1 MQINEAEHDVETSD
15 TDNFACLDKDLC
27 RLTTTTAAGNIM
39 RAMKTTRRRLI
50 QTAAVAASVSTAAA
64 NSGITAATK
73 SSLYASL
80 GVKPVING
88 VGVVT
93 VLGGSIMPPEVIR
106 AMEEAS
112 RFFIPL
118 PELEKKVG
126 ARIAELL
133 KAPAAMVTC
142 GAASAI
148 TVGTAACLSQGDPAK
163 LRQLPNRDGIKYEV
177 IQQKSHRSGYE
188 HQMELCGAKVV
199 TVETREELEAAINER
214 TGMMFFLNKAEHNGR
229 IGSDEFVKIGKAR
242 GVPTMN
248 DAASDATPKEN
259 LWKYTA
265 QGFDLVIFSGGKAL
279 RGPQSSGL
287 LLGRQDL
294 IDAAFPAMSPFGG
307 IGRGMKVGKEE
318 LCGLLAAVERYLKV
332 DHEAEYEELEA
343 RVASIRAALKGIRG
357 VETERHVPAIANEV
371 PHVKVQWDE
380 SARGLTAQ
388 KVVEALQ
395 ASDPPIHVQ
404 RPGNGQLLISVWM
417 MRGGEHAIVGR
428 RLREILSA

>member
-1 MQINEAEHDVETSD
+1 
-15 TDNFACLDKDLC
+15 
-27 RLTTTTAAGNIM
+27 
-39 RAMKTTRRRLI
+39 MKSTRRRLL
-50 QTAAVAASVSTAAA
+50 QAAAVAPAVAAA
-64 NSGITAATK
+64 AKSTLTASAP

-112 RFFIPL
+112 RYFIPL

-133 KAPAAMVTC
+133 QAPAAMVTC

-148 TVGTAACLSQGDPAK
+148 AVGTAACLSQGDPAK
-163 LRQLPNRDGIKYEV
+163 LRSLPGRDGIRYEV

-188 HQMELCGAKVV
+188 HQMELCGAKIVS
-199 TVETREELEAAINER
+199 VETRKELEAAINER
-214 TGMMFFLNKAEHNGR
+214 TGMMFFLNKAEPNGE
-229 IGSDEFVKIGKAR
+229 IKSDDFIKIGKER

-259 LWKYTA
+259 LWKYTK

-287 LLGRQDL
+287 LLGRKDL
-294 IDAAFPAMSPFGG
+294 IDAALPAMSPFGG

-318 LCGLLAAVERYLKV
+318 LCGLLAAVDRYLKV
-332 DHEAEYEELEA
+332 DHDAEMRELEA
-343 RVASIRAALKGIRG
+343 RVKSIRGALKGVSG
-357 VETERHVPAIANEV
+357 VQTDRHVPVIANEV
-371 PHVKVQWDE
+371 PHVTVQWDE

-388 KVVEALQ
+388 QVTEKLLAG
-395 ASDPPIHVQ
+395 DPPIHVQ
-404 RPGNGQLLISVWM
+404 RPEKGQLLISVWM
-417 MRGGEHAIVGR
+417 MRGEEHEIVGR

>member
-1 MQINEAEHDVETSD
+1 M
-15 TDNFACLDKDLC
+15 
-27 RLTTTTAAGNIM
+27 
-39 RAMKTTRRRLI
+39 TTRRRLL
-50 QTAAVAASVSTAAA
+50 QTAALSPAAAVAATGTITTAA
-64 NSGITAATK
+64 SP

-93 VLGGSIMPPEVIR
+93 VLGGSIMPAEVIR

-148 TVGTAACLSQGDPAK
+148 TVGTAACLSQGDAAK
-163 LRQLPNRDGIKYEV
+163 LRQLPNRDGIRFEV

-188 HQMELCGAKVV
+188 HQMELCGAKIVPV
-199 TVETREELEAAINER
+199 QTRQELVSAIGDR
-214 TGMMFFLNKAEHNGR
+214 TGMMFFLNKAERDGE
-229 IGSDEFVKIGKAR
+229 IPAEEFVKIAKER
-242 GVPTMN
+242 GIPTLN

-259 LWKYTA
+259 LWKYT
-265 QGFDLVIFSGGKAL
+265 QMGFDLVIFSGGKAL
-279 RGPQSSGL
+279 RGPQASGL
-287 LLGRQDL
+287 LLGRKDL
-294 IDAAFPAMSPFGG
+294 IEASYPAMSPYGG

-332 DHEAEYEELEA
+332 DHEAEFRELEA
-343 RVASIRAALKGIRG
+343 RVASIRTALKGIAG
-357 VETERHVPAIANEV
+357 IQTDRHVPVIANEV
-371 PHVKVQWDE
+371 PHVTVEWDE
-380 SARGLTAQ
+380 SARGLSSQQVSDKLLAG
-388 KVVEALQ
+388 
-395 ASDPPIHVQ
+395 DPPIHVQ
-404 RPGNGQLLISVWM
+404 RPGKGQLLISVWM
-417 MRGGEHAIVGR
+417 MRGDEHKVVGR
-428 RLREILSA
+428 RLREIF

>member
-1 MQINEAEHDVETSD
+1 M
-15 TDNFACLDKDLC
+15 
-27 RLTTTTAAGNIM
+27 
-39 RAMKTTRRRLI
+39 TTRRRLL
-50 QTAAVAASVSTAAA
+50 QTAAMSPVA
-64 NSGITAATK
+64 GIAATTSTTLTASSP

-80 GVKPVING
+80 GIKPVING

-93 VLGGSIMPPEVIR
+93 VLGGSIMPPEVIH

-112 RFFIPL
+112 HFFIPL

-148 TVGTAACLSQGDPAK
+148 AVGTAACLSQGDAGK
-163 LRQLPNRDGIKYEV
+163 LRQLPNREGIRFEV

-188 HQMELCGAKVV
+188 HQMELCGAKIV
-199 TVETREELEAAINER
+199 TVNTRQELESAINEK
-214 TGMMFFLNKAEHNGR
+214 TGMMFFLNKAEPDGE
-229 IGSDEFVKIGKAR
+229 IKSDEFIRIGKAR

-259 LWKYTA
+259 LWKYT
-265 QGFDLVIFSGGKAL
+265 QKGFDLVIFSGGKAL

-287 LLGRQDL
+287 LLGRKDL
-294 IDAAFPAMSPFGG
+294 IDASLPAMSPFGG

-332 DHEAEYEELEA
+332 DHEAEGRELEA
-343 RVASIRAALKGIRG
+343 RVASIRAALKGIPG
-357 VETERHVPAIANEV
+357 VQTERHVPVIANEV
-371 PHVKVQWDE
+371 PHVLVQWDE
-380 SARGLTAQ
+380 STRGVSAQ
-388 KVVEALQ
+388 QVTEKLLAG
-395 ASDPPIHVQ
+395 DPPIHVQ
-404 RPGNGQLLISVWM
+404 RPGKGQVLISVWM
-417 MRGGEHAIVGR
+417 MRGDEHKIVGR
-428 RLREILSA
+428 RLRETLSA

>member
-1 MQINEAEHDVETSD
+1 MY
-15 TDNFACLDKDLC
+15 DNA
-27 RLTTTTAAGNIM
+27 N
-39 RAMKTTRRRLI
+39 MKSTRRRLL
-50 QTAAVAASVSTAAA
+50 QTAAIAPAAA
-64 NSGITAATK
+64 MAANTGITA
-73 SSLYASL
+73 SSPSSIYASL
-80 GVKPVING
+80 GIKPVING

-93 VLGGSIMPPEVIR
+93 VLGGSIMPPEVTR

-112 RFFIPL
+112 RHFIPL

-126 ARIAELL
+126 ARLAELL

-148 TVGTAACLSQGDPAK
+148 SVGTAACLSQGDPAK
-163 LRQLPNRDGIKYEV
+163 LRQLPGRDGIRYEV

-199 TVETREELEAAINER
+199 TVETRQELEAAINEK
-214 TGMMFFLNKAEHNGR
+214 TGMLFFLNKAEHDGA
-229 IGSDEFVKIGKAR
+229 ISSSDFIRIGKAR

-248 DAASDATPKEN
+248 DAASDATPMEN

-287 LLGRQDL
+287 LLGRKDL
-294 IDAAFPAMSPFGG
+294 IEAALPAMSPFGG

-332 DHEAEYEELEA
+332 DHEAEYRLLDE
-343 RVASIRAALKGIRG
+343 RVSSIRAALKGVSGI
-357 VETERHVPAIANEV
+357 ETDRHIPVIANQV
-371 PHVKVQWDE
+371 PHVTVQWDE
-380 SARGLTAQ
+380 TARGLSAKQ
-388 KVVEALQ
+388 VFDKLLAG
-395 ASDPPIHVQ
+395 DPPIQVQ
-404 RPGNGQLLISVWM
+404 HPGKGKLLISVWM
-417 MRGGEHAIVGR
+417 MRGDEHKIVGR

>member
-1 MQINEAEHDVETSD
+1 MKPTRRHLLQA
-15 TDNFACLDKDLC
+15 AALAP
-27 RLTTTTAAGNIM
+27 AAGM
-39 RAMKTTRRRLI
+39 
-50 QTAAVAASVSTAAA
+50 
-64 NSGITAATK
+64 AATTGLTASSP

-112 RFFIPL
+112 RYFIPL
-118 PELEKKVG
+118 PELEKRVG

-133 KAPAAMVTC
+133 QAPAAMVTC

-148 TVGTAACLSQGDPAK
+148 AVGTASCLSQGDSAR
-163 LRQLPNRDGIKYEV
+163 LRQLPNREGVRFEV

-188 HQMELCGAKVV
+188 HQMELCGAKIV
-199 TVETREELEAAINER
+199 TVETRKELEAAISDK
-214 TGMMFFLNKAEHNGR
+214 TGMLFFLNKTEPDGQIKR
-229 IGSDEFVKIGKAR
+229 DEFVSIGKAR

-259 LWKYTA
+259 LWKYTK

-287 LLGRQDL
+287 LLGRKDL
-294 IDAAFPAMSPFGG
+294 IEGALPAMSPFGG

-332 DHEAEYEELEA
+332 DHEAEYRELDA
-343 RVASIRAALKGIRG
+343 RVTSIRAALKGVSGIN
-357 VETERHVPAIANEV
+357 TDRHIPVIANEV
-371 PHVKVQWDE
+371 PHVTVQWDE
-380 SARGLTAQ
+380 SARGLTSQ
-388 KVVEALQ
+388 QVVEKLL
-395 ASDPPIHVQ
+395 SGDPPIHVQ
-404 RPGNGQLLISVWM
+404 RPGQGQLLISVWM
-417 MRGGEHAIVGR
+417 MRGEEHKIVGK
-428 RLREILSA
+428 RLHDIFSA

>member
-1 MQINEAEHDVETSD
+1 
-15 TDNFACLDKDLC
+15 
-27 RLTTTTAAGNIM
+27 
-39 RAMKTTRRRLI
+39 MKPSRRRLL
-50 QTAAVAASVSTAAA
+50 QTAALSPAAA
-64 NSGITAATK
+64 MAAGASLTATSP

-112 RFFIPL
+112 RYFIPL
-118 PELEKKVG
+118 PDLEKKVG

-148 TVGTAACLSQGDPAK
+148 TVGTAACLSQGEPAK
-163 LRQLPNRDGIKYEV
+163 LRHLPNRDGIRFEV

-188 HQMELCGAKVV
+188 HQMELCGAKIV
-199 TVETREELEAAINER
+199 TVETRKELEAAINEK
-214 TGMMFFLNKAEHNGR
+214 TGMMFFLNKAEPNGEVK
-229 IGSDEFVKIGKAR
+229 SADFVKIGKDR

-259 LWKYTA
+259 LWKYT
-265 QGFDLVIFSGGKAL
+265 QLGFDLVIFSGGKAL
-279 RGPQSSGL
+279 RGPQASGL
-287 LLGRQDL
+287 LLGRKDL
-294 IDAAFPAMSPFGG
+294 IEAALPAMSPFGG

-318 LCGLLAAVERYLKV
+318 LCGVLAAVERYLKV
-332 DHEAEYEELEA
+332 DHQAEYREVDA

-357 VETERHVPAIANEV
+357 IQTDRHVPVIANEV
-371 PHVKVQWDE
+371 PHVTVEWDE
-380 SARGLTAQ
+380 AARGLSAQ
-388 KVVEALQ
+388 QVTEKLLAG
-395 ASDPPIHVQ
+395 DPPIHVQ
-404 RPGNGQLLISVWM
+404 RPGKGKLLISVWM
-417 MRGGEHAIVGR
+417 MRGEEHKIVGR
-428 RLREILSA
+428 RLHEILSA

>member
-1 MQINEAEHDVETSD
+1 
-15 TDNFACLDKDLC
+15 
-27 RLTTTTAAGNIM
+27 
-39 RAMKTTRRRLI
+39 MKGMKITRRRLLE
-50 QTAAVAASVSTAAA
+50 TAALSPAAA
-64 NSGITAATK
+64 AAATSTSLTASSP

-93 VLGGSIMPPEVIR
+93 VLGGSIMPPEVVR

-112 RFFIPL
+112 RYFIPL

-148 TVGTAACLSQGDPAK
+148 AVGTAACLSQGDPAK
-163 LRQLPNRDGIKYEV
+163 LRQVPGREGIRFEV

-188 HQMELCGAKVV
+188 HQMELCGAKIV
-199 TVETREELEAAINER
+199 TVETRKELEAAINEQ
-214 TGMMFFLNKAEHNGR
+214 TGMMFFLNKGAPNGE
-229 IGSDEFVKIGKAR
+229 IKSDEFVKIGKER

-259 LWKYTA
+259 LWKYTK

-279 RGPQSSGL
+279 RGPQASGL
-287 LLGRQDL
+287 LLGRKDL
-294 IDAAFPAMSPFGG
+294 IEASLPAMSPFGG

-332 DHEAEYEELEA
+332 DHEAEYRELEA
-343 RVASIRAALKGIRG
+343 RVASIRAALKGISG
-357 VETERHVPAIANEV
+357 VQTDRHVPVIANEV
-371 PHVKVQWDE
+371 PHVTVEWDE
-380 SARGLTAQ
+380 SARGLSSQQVNEKLLAG
-388 KVVEALQ
+388 
-395 ASDPPIHVQ
+395 DPPIHVQ
-404 RPGNGQLLISVWM
+404 RPGQGQLLISVWM
-417 MRGGEHAIVGR
+417 MRGDEHKIVGR
-428 RLREILSA
+428 RLRQIFSA

>member
-1 MQINEAEHDVETSD
+1 MY
-15 TDNFACLDKDLC
+15 DNA
-27 RLTTTTAAGNIM
+27 N
-39 RAMKTTRRRLI
+39 MKSTRRRLL
-50 QTAAVAASVSTAAA
+50 QTAAIAPAAA
-64 NSGITAATK
+64 MAANTGITA
-73 SSLYASL
+73 SSPSSIYASL
-80 GVKPVING
+80 GIKPVING

-93 VLGGSIMPPEVIR
+93 VLGGSIMPPEVTR

-112 RFFIPL
+112 RHFIPL

-126 ARIAELL
+126 ARLAELL

-148 TVGTAACLSQGDPAK
+148 SVGTAACLSQGDPAK
-163 LRQLPNRDGIKYEV
+163 LRQLPGRDGIRYEV

-199 TVETREELEAAINER
+199 TVETRQELETAINEK
-214 TGMMFFLNKAEHNGR
+214 TGMLFFLNKAEHDGA
-229 IGSDEFVKIGKAR
+229 ISSSDFIKIGKAR

-248 DAASDATPKEN
+248 DAASDATPTEN

-287 LLGRQDL
+287 LLGRKDL
-294 IDAAFPAMSPFGG
+294 IEAALPAMSPFGG

-332 DHEAEYEELEA
+332 DHEAEYRLLDE
-343 RVASIRAALKGIRG
+343 RVSSIRAALKGVSGI
-357 VETERHVPAIANEV
+357 ETDRHIPVIANQV
-371 PHVKVQWDE
+371 PHVTVQWDE
-380 SARGLTAQ
+380 TARGLSAKQ
-388 KVVEALQ
+388 VFDKLLAG
-395 ASDPPIHVQ
+395 DPPIQVQ
-404 RPGNGQLLISVWM
+404 HPGKGKLLISVWM
-417 MRGGEHAIVGR
+417 MRGDEHKIVGR

>member
-1 MQINEAEHDVETSD
+1 
-15 TDNFACLDKDLC
+15 
-27 RLTTTTAAGNIM
+27 
-39 RAMKTTRRRLI
+39 MKLTRRRLI
-50 QTAAVAASVSTAAA
+50 QTAAISPATAVAAKTTSLSA
-64 NSGITAATK
+64 SSP

-112 RFFIPL
+112 RYFIPL

-163 LRQLPNRDGIKYEV
+163 LRQLPNREGIRFEV

-188 HQMELCGAKVV
+188 HQMELCGAKII
-199 TVETREELEAAINER
+199 TVETRQELDGAINER
-214 TGMMFFLNKAEHNGR
+214 TGMMFFLNKGEPDGE
-229 IGSDEFVKIGKAR
+229 IKSDEFVKIGKQR

-259 LWKYTA
+259 LWKYTKL
-265 QGFDLVIFSGGKAL
+265 GFDLVIFSGGKAL
-279 RGPQSSGL
+279 RGPQASGL
-287 LLGRQDL
+287 LLGRKDL
-294 IDAAFPAMSPFGG
+294 IEASLPAMSPFGG

-332 DHEAEYEELEA
+332 DHAAEYRELEA
-343 RVASIRAALKGIRG
+343 RVASIRTALKGISG
-357 VETERHVPAIANEV
+357 VQTDRHVPAIANEV
-371 PHVKVQWDE
+371 PHVTVQWDE
-380 SARGLTAQ
+380 SVRGLSSQQVSEKLLAG
-388 KVVEALQ
+388 
-395 ASDPPIHVQ
+395 DPPIHVQ
-404 RPGNGQLLISVWM
+404 RPGKGQLLISVWM
-417 MRGGEHAIVGR
+417 MRGDEHKIVGR
-428 RLREILSA
+428 RLREILG

>member
-1 MQINEAEHDVETSD
+1 
-15 TDNFACLDKDLC
+15 
-27 RLTTTTAAGNIM
+27 
-39 RAMKTTRRRLI
+39 MKLTRRRLL
-50 QTAAVAASVSTAAA
+50 QATALSPAAA
-64 NSGITAATK
+64 AAATRTTNTLTASSP

-163 LRQLPNRDGIKYEV
+163 LRQLPNREGIRYEV

-199 TVETREELEAAINER
+199 AVETRKDLEAAINER
-214 TGMMFFLNKAEHNGR
+214 TGMMFFLNKVEPDGQIKR
-229 IGSDEFVKIGKAR
+229 DEWVKVARER

-259 LWKYTA
+259 LWKYTQ

-287 LLGRQDL
+287 LLGRKDL
-294 IDAAFPAMSPFGG
+294 IDASLPAMSPFGG

-332 DHEAEYEELEA
+332 DHEAEYRELEA
-343 RVASIRAALKGIRG
+343 RVASIRTALKGVNGI
-357 VETERHVPAIANEV
+357 ETDRTVPAIANEV
-371 PHVKVQWDE
+371 PHVTVRWDE
-380 SARGLTAQ
+380 GARGMTAQ
-388 KVVEALQ
+388 QVTEKLQ
-395 ASDPPIHVQ
+395 AGDPPIHVQ
-404 RPGNGQLLISVWM
+404 QPAKGELLISVWM
-417 MRGGEHAIVGR
+417 MRGSEHKIVGR